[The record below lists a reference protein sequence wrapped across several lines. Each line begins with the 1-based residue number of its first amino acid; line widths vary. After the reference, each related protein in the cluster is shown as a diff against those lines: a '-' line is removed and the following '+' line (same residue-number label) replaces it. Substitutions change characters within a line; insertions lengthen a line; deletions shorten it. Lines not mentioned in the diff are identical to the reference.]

1 MATNKNGNGR
11 QASRATIRDI
21 ADMAGVSIATVSRVL
36 NRRPD
41 VAEETRELVMQYVR
55 EHGYV
60 ANPSARGLAQQRTG
74 LVAITVPVVQ
84 AEYFNN
90 IVAGAAEALYERD
103 ARLVLCP
110 TLHEHDREVSL
121 LERVMHGTTDG
132 ALLILPSE
140 SNEELLRVREN
151 GFPFVVIDNTYPLH
165 DTIPIVGAA
174 HWSGA
179 RLATEHLLSLG
190 HRRIAAVTGQH
201 AWVASS
207 DRLAG
212 FQTALIQSGLSAT
225 PLVYEG
231 DFLVESGYAAARE
244 FLRLPEPPTAVF
256 AFNDNMAIGILQA
269 ARELGVDVP
278 GDLSIIGFD
287 DVDLAKALTP
297 ALTTVRQPLQEM
309 GRAASSLLF
318 RLLDGQRVDVTRV
331 ELSTRL
337 IVRSSTAPPRRRA
350 SL

>member
-1 MATNKNGNGR
+1 
-11 QASRATIRDI
+11 
-21 ADMAGVSIATVSRVL
+21 
-36 NRRPD
+36 
-41 VAEETRELVMQYVR
+41 
-55 EHGYV
+55 
-60 ANPSARGLAQQRTG
+60 
-74 LVAITVPVVQ
+74 
-84 AEYFNN
+84 
-90 IVAGAAEALYERD
+90 
-103 ARLVLCP
+103 
-110 TLHEHDREVSL
+110 
-121 LERVMHGTTDG
+121 
-132 ALLILPSE
+132 
-140 SNEELLRVREN
+140 
-151 GFPFVVIDNTYPLH
+151 
-165 DTIPIVGAA
+165 
-174 HWSGA
+174 
-179 RLATEHLLSLG
+179 
-190 HRRIAAVTGQH
+190 
-201 AWVASS
+201 
-207 DRLAG
+207 
-212 FQTALIQSGLSAT
+212 LIQSGLSAT

-244 FLRLPEPPTAVF
+244 FLNLPEPPTAVF

-278 GDLSIIGFD
+278 GDLSVVGFD

>member
-1 MATNKNGNGR
+1 MNKNGNGR
-11 QASRATIRDI
+11 HASRATIRDI

-41 VAEETRELVMQYVR
+41 VSEETRELVMQHVR

-84 AEYFNN
+84 AEYFNT

-151 GFPFVVIDNTYPLH
+151 DFPFVVIDNTYPL
-165 DTIPIVGAA
+165 DDAIPIVGAA

-179 RLATEHLLSLG
+179 RVATEHLLSLG

-201 AWVASS
+201 GWVASI

-212 FQTALIQSGLSAT
+212 FHTALMQSGLSVT

-244 FLRLPEPPTAVF
+244 FLSLPEPPTAVF
-256 AFNDNMAIGILQA
+256 AFNDNMAIGILEA
-269 ARELGVDVP
+269 AREFGVDVP
-278 GDLSIIGFD
+278 GSLSVIGFD
-287 DVDLAKALTP
+287 DAEFAKALTP

-337 IVRSSTAPPRRRA
+337 IVRSSTAPLRRR
-350 SL
+350 SGV

>member
-1 MATNKNGNGR
+1 
-11 QASRATIRDI
+11 
-21 ADMAGVSIATVSRVL
+21 MAGVSIATVSRVL
-36 NRRPD
+36 NGRPD
-41 VAEETRELVMQYVR
+41 VAEETRELVMQHVR
-55 EHGYV
+55 EQGYV

-74 LVAITVPVVQ
+74 LVAMTIPVVQ
-84 AEYFNN
+84 SEYFNT

-110 TLHEHDREVSL
+110 TLHQHDREVSL
-121 LERVMHGTTDG
+121 LQRVMHGTTDG
-132 ALLILPSE
+132 ALLLLPEE
-140 SNEELLRVREN
+140 SNEELLRVRES
-151 GFPFVVIDNTYPLH
+151 GFPFVVIDNTYPL
-165 DTIPIVGAA
+165 DDAIPIVGAA

-190 HRRIAAVTGQH
+190 HRRIAAVTGH
-201 AWVASS
+201 HSWVASS

-212 FQTALIQSGLSAT
+212 FQTALIQAGISTS

-231 DFLVESGYAAARE
+231 DFLVGSGFVAARE
-244 FLRLPEPPTAVF
+244 FLSLPDPPTAVF

-269 ARELGVDVP
+269 AREMDVDVP
-278 GDLSIIGFD
+278 GDLSVVGFD
-287 DVDLAKALTP
+287 DVDLGKALTP

-318 RLLDGQRVDVTRV
+318 RLLNGQRVDVTRV

-337 IVRSSTAPPRRRA
+337 IVRSSTAPPRRRSGA
-350 SL
+350 

>member
-1 MATNKNGNGR
+1 MTNRNGAGR
-11 QASRATIRDI
+11 QSPRPTIRDI
-21 ADMAGVSIATVSRVL
+21 AEMAGVSIATVSRVL

-41 VAEETRELVMQYVR
+41 VSEETRELVMQHVR
-55 EHGYV
+55 EQGYV
-60 ANPSARGLAQQRTG
+60 ANPSARGLVQQRTG

-84 AEYFNN
+84 AEYFNS

-140 SNEELLRVREN
+140 SNEELLRVRES
-151 GFPFVVIDNTYPLH
+151 GYPFVVIDNTYPL
-165 DTIPIVGAA
+165 DPDIPIVGAA

-179 RLATEHLLSLG
+179 RMATEHLLRLG
-190 HRRIAAVTGQH
+190 HRRIAAVTGH
-201 AWVASS
+201 HSWVASS

-212 FQTALIQSGLSAT
+212 FQTALIQAGIT
-225 PLVYEG
+225 ERPLIYEG
-231 DFLVESGYAAARE
+231 DFLVESGHGAAYD
-244 FLRLPEPPTAVF
+244 FLSLPEPPTAVF
-256 AFNDNMAIGILQA
+256 AFNDNMAIGVMQA

-278 GDLSIIGFD
+278 GDLSVIGFD
-287 DVDLAKALTP
+287 DMDLAQALAP
-297 ALTTVRQPLQEM
+297 ALTTVWQPLQEM

-318 RLLDGQRVDVTRV
+318 RMMNGQRLDVTRV

-337 IVRSSTAPPRRRA
+337 VVRSSTAPLRA
-350 SL
+350 RHGA